1 MINPRLAL
9 QIPLF
14 LLGSCA
20 PITPSTNITVITSMP
35 AEQMIRER
43 KRLASAKEFEKTI
56 ATVDVAD
63 CTPLTKQKV
72 EDYKYPPFPDLS
84 KLPAGDDAAI
94 ANALADYALVLRGE
108 LGMIMTQAKCT
119 QLRDE

>member
-1 MINPRLAL
+1 MINPRLAI

-35 AEQMIRER
+35 AEQMVKER

-56 ATVDVAD
+56 AAVDAGD
-63 CTPLTKQKV
+63 CTPLTKHRV
-72 EDYKYPPFPDLS
+72 ENYQYPPFPDLS

-94 ANALADYALVLRGE
+94 ANALADYSLLLRGE
-108 LGMIMTQAKCT
+108 LGIILTQAKCT
-119 QLRDE
+119 QLKDE